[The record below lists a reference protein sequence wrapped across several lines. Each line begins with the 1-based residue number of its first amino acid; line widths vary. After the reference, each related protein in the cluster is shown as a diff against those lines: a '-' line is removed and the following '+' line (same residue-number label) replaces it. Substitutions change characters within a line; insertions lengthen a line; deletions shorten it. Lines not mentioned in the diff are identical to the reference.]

1 MKEHVKC
8 KTKAITD
15 LNVPNGS
22 QDISFQSQEFEQD
35 GCHHFVDF

>member
-22 QDISFQSQEFEQD
+22 QDILFQSQEFEQN
-35 GCHHFVDF
+35 GCYHFVDF